1 MERKALA
8 YIENIAILEKTSEFD
23 LLMIVVRNIKLVNI
37 ILVEESQ

>member
-8 YIENIAILEKTSEFD
+8 YIENIAILARTSEFD
-23 LLMIVVRNIKLVNI
+23 LLMIVVRNIKFVNI